1 MYCKSCCISLDK
13 NQGSAKKKLLCLV
26 KREKRSYVLKSGKLN
41 SLLPTS
47 CPSWTA
53 LGIINYPLKYTVEVL
68 SAGMRPR
75 EKGKLCDLT
84 TYKLLTPGL
93 SPGRLP
99 ESSQKAWVKHHIWT
113 LSLWPLHA
121 LSLQVLAIPLH
132 FNTPKGG
139 REGEGW
145 ELLRMDSLGD

>member
-1 MYCKSCCISLDK
+1 MKENNLNESAILACLVHMFKKSL
-13 NQGSAKKKLLCLV
+13 KKKIMFSCPV
-26 KREKRSYVLKSGKLN
+26 KREKIRYVLKSGKLI

-53 LGIINYPLKYTVEVL
+53 LRIINYPLKYTVEVL

-75 EKGKLCDLT
+75 EKGKLRDLA

-99 ESSQKAWVKHHIWT
+99 ESSQRS
-113 LSLWPLHA
+113 LSQTSHLDFVSVTFTRA
-121 LSLQVLAIPLH
+121 V
-132 FNTPKGG
+132 TPGA
-139 REGEGW
+139 RY
-145 ELLRMDSLGD
+145 SPSFQ

>member
-1 MYCKSCCISLDK
+1 MSI
-13 NQGSAKKKLLCLV
+13 V
-26 KREKRSYVLKSGKLN
+26 KRQERCYILNSGKLN

-53 LGIINYPLKYTVEVL
+53 LRIINYALKYTAEVL
-68 SAGMRPR
+68 NTGMRPR

-99 ESSQKAWVKHHIWT
+99 ESSQKS
-113 LSLWPLHA
+113 LSQTSHLDFVSVTFTRA
-121 LSLQVLAIPLH
+121 V
-132 FNTPKGG
+132 TPGA
-139 REGEGW
+139 RY
-145 ELLRMDSLGD
+145 SPSFQYT